1 MRLSLGF
8 SSCPNDTFVF
18 DAMIHGK
25 VDTEGL
31 SFAPVIADVE
41 ELNKRAFTALSDI
54 TKISYHAYPY
64 IADNYV
70 LLNSGSALGRGNG
83 PLLISRRMYSDSEI
97 TQIRI
102 AIPGRLTTANLLF
115 SIFYPDATN
124 KTEMIF
130 SDIENA
136 ILEGRADTGV
146 IIHESRFTYQSKGLM
161 KIADLG
167 EKWEKFSGQPI
178 PLGGIVARR
187 SLGEEV
193 LNKIDRV
200 LGRSVEFAFS
210 NPESSRDYVKLHS
223 QELDDQ
229 VINQHI
235 ELYVN
240 RFTVA
245 LGNEGRL
252 AVSKLYS
259 KAMEAGI
266 LPEMPDRIFLQTNEN

>member
-1 MRLSLGF
+1 
-8 SSCPNDTFVF
+8 
-18 DAMIHGK
+18 
-25 VDTEGL
+25 
-31 SFAPVIADVE
+31 
-41 ELNKRAFTALSDI
+41 
-54 TKISYHAYPY
+54 
-64 IADNYV
+64 
-70 LLNSGSALGRGNG
+70 
-83 PLLISRRMYSDSEI
+83 
-97 TQIRI
+97 
-102 AIPGRLTTANLLF
+102 
-115 SIFYPDATN
+115 
-124 KTEMIF
+124 
-130 SDIENA
+130 
-136 ILEGRADTGV
+136 
-146 IIHESRFTYQSKGLM
+146 M

-245 LGNEGRL
+245 LGSEGRL
-252 AVSKLYS
+252 AVTKLYR